1 MRNRMPIVSQ
11 GPGTDWA
18 YRYIMTE
25 EQKYIFDIQGYIVL
39 KDVVPQAVI
48 DY

>member
-1 MRNRMPIVSQ
+1 
-11 GPGTDWA
+11 
-18 YRYIMTE
+18 MTE

-48 DY
+48 DYGHRYLPGREMLLFLPKR

>member
-1 MRNRMPIVSQ
+1 M
-11 GPGTDWA
+11 A
-18 YRYIMTE
+18 E
-25 EQKYIFDIQGYIVL
+25 EQKNIFDIQGYIVL

>member
-1 MRNRMPIVSQ
+1 
-11 GPGTDWA
+11 
-18 YRYIMTE
+18 MTE